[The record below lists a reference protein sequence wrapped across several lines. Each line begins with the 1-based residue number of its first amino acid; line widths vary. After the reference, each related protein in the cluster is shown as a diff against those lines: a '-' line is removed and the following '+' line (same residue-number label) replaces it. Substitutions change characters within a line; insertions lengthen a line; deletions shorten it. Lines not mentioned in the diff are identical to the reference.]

1 MHDGKRNTWNQLL
14 GLYET
19 YYIIEQFGRITD
31 IETFICERKILL
43 PIHHTRLATKYRLE
57 YQQKQREKK

>member
-19 YYIIEQFGRITD
+19 YFIVEQFESITD
-31 IETFICERKILL
+31 VETFICERKMLL
-43 PIHHTRLATKYRLE
+43 PIYHTRLAIKYRLE